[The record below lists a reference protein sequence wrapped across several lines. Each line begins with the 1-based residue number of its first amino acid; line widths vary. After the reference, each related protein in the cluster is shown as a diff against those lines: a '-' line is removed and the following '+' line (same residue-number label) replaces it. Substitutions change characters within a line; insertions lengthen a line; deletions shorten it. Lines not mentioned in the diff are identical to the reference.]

1 MKQSFVIKQMVFER
15 NCGCLHL
22 PQSAVFNAVSDFGI
36 PRGDAKFARD
46 FGTGVPKLR
55 GCQNHCDSASWDA
68 WQDNRVD
75 LCQINISFSTEPRKT
90 KKKTGTTYRF
100 NLGFARLSI

>member
-1 MKQSFVIKQMVFER
+1 MVFEW

-55 GCQNHCDSASWDA
+55 GCQNHCDSGLRIKRSGTNVKAECETGERRSCEA
-68 WQDNRVD
+68 RVHVTAP
-75 LCQINISFSTEPRKT
+75 LICECSMIL
-90 KKKTGTTYRF
+90 KKKRSF
-100 NLGFARLSI
+100 CSLK